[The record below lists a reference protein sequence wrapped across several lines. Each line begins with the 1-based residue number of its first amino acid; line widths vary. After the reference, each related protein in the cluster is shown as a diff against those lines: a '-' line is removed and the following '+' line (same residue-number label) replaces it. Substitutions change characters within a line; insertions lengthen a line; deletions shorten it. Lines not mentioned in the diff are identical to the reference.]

1 MAFWPDGS
9 IRHRYNEDTK
19 IRGSK
24 AVKCVMRLAG
34 ILGLWLMAAMPALA
48 SQDVVLV
55 LDNSGSMRANDP
67 NRLAPQAVTQ
77 FVESLK
83 GDVRLSIIQFSTNPT
98 VLMPLT
104 GLDDNARAQAQT
116 AVQKLDYKGQWTDT
130 GAALERALYE
140 IDSHGRPDSLR
151 CIVLMTDGYVDVGN
165 ASRDSDKIHWIVQ
178 SLIPE
183 AVSKRVRIFGIAFT
197 DQADYELLQQ
207 LAQKTGAG
215 YYRAY
220 QAGDLSG
227 IYNQVSDTLLSAKP
241 VPQPEDVGSLQP
253 TRTPAS
259 GPQGFAFNT
268 PLTHMQQA
276 EEDSWRTLIIV
287 MVVLVLLAALGGGGF
302 YVWKKGGL
310 KNVLPKPASD
320 ASQADGLQAVLYDI
334 SNPNDIKRYE
344 LGEKATVIGRV
355 AGYDPEV
362 QYVLAAEPTVGR
374 CHALI
379 ERRGHS
385 FWIADQGSINGTFV
399 NGERVAGDH
408 ALKHGDIV
416 AVHRHEFEFVLP
428 ELFESESTVLA
439 AREEYGYA
447 EKRQA

>member
-1 MAFWPDGS
+1 MKFLSRMAW
-9 IRHRYNEDTK
+9 I
-19 IRGSK
+19 
-24 AVKCVMRLAG
+24 A
-34 ILGLWLMAAMPALA
+34 GLWLTSALPAFAA
-48 SQDVVLV
+48 QDVVLV
-55 LDNSGSMRANDP
+55 LDNSGSMRTNDP
-67 NRLAPQAVTQ
+67 NRLAAKAVTDFIEVQ
-77 FVESLK
+77 PADTHV
-83 GDVRLSIIQFSTNPT
+83 SIIEFATTPT
-98 VLMPLT
+98 ALMPLSP
-104 GLDDNARAQAQT
+104 LDADAKAQAQS
-116 AVQKLDYKGQWTDT
+116 AVAKLDYRGQWTDT

-140 IDSHGRPDSLR
+140 LDTHGRPGASKF
-151 CIVLMTDGYVDVGN
+151 IVLMTDGYVDVGN

-183 AVSKRVRIFGIAFT
+183 AVSKHVRIFGIAFT

-220 QAGDLSG
+220 AAGDLAG
-227 IYNQVSDTLLSAKP
+227 IYKQISDTLANAKP
-241 VPQPEDVGSLQP
+241 VPQPADEGMVGQQAAP
-253 TRTPAS
+253 TPAA

-276 EEDSWRTLIIV
+276 EDDTRRTLWV
-287 MVVLVLLAALGGGGF
+287 VVVVLLLLAAAGAGGWYVWSKGGF
-302 YVWKKGGL
+302 TALLKKAE
-310 KNVLPKPASD
+310 KPAG
-320 ASQADGLQAVLYDI
+320 AADGLQAVLYDI

-344 LGEKATVIGRV
+344 LGEKATVVGRV

-385 FWIADQGSINGTFV
+385 FWITDQGSINGTFV
-399 NGERVAGDH
+399 NGERVTGDH
-408 ALKHGDIV
+408 ALKHGDII

-439 AREEYGYA
+439 ARDEYGYA
-447 EKRQA
+447 DKREA

>member
-1 MAFWPDGS
+1 M
-9 IRHRYNEDTK
+9 K
-19 IRGSK
+19 
-24 AVKCVMRLAG
+24 RLSHIVA
-34 ILGLWLMAAMPALA
+34 ILGLWLAVALPAFA
-48 SQDVVLV
+48 SEDVVIV
-55 LDNSGSMRANDP
+55 LDNSGSMRTNDP
-67 NRLAPQAVTQ
+67 TRLAGQAVTD
-77 FVESLK
+77 FVANLK
-83 GDVRLSIIQFSTNPT
+83 GDVHVSVIEFSTTPT
-98 VLMPLT
+98 LLMPLT
-104 GLDDNARAQAQT
+104 ALDDNARLQVQQAV
-116 AVQKLDYKGQWTDT
+116 AKLDYKGQWTDT

-140 IDSHGRPDSLR
+140 MDGHGRPDALR

-165 ASRDSDKIHWIVQ
+165 ASRDSDKIHWIIQ

-183 AVSKRVRIFGIAFT
+183 AVAKKVRIFGIAFT

-220 QAGDLSG
+220 QAGDLDG
-227 IYNQVSDTLLSAKP
+227 IYKQISDTLTTGKP
-241 VPQPEDVGSLQP
+241 VPQPADVGNLQQAA
-253 TRTPAS
+253 PAPAA

-276 EEDSWRTLIIV
+276 EEDSWHTLIIV
-287 MVVLVLLAALGGGGF
+287 LVALVLLAALGGGGF

-310 KNVLPKPASD
+310 KNVLPKSTKEDPN
-320 ASQADGLQAVLYDI
+320 QAGGLQAVLYDI

-374 CHALI
+374 SHALI

-385 FWIADQGSINGTFV
+385 FWITDQGSINGTFV

-439 AREEYGYA
+439 AREEYGYV

>member
-1 MAFWPDGS
+1 MSVNRVP
-9 IRHRYNEDTK
+9 RLL
-19 IRGSK
+19 
-24 AVKCVMRLAG
+24 AV
-34 ILGLWLMAAMPALA
+34 LGLWLAVALPAFAAE
-48 SQDVVLV
+48 DVVVV
-55 LDNSGSMRANDP
+55 LDNSGSMKANDP
-67 NRLAPQAVTQ
+67 NRLAGQAVMN
-77 FVESLK
+77 FVANLK
-83 GDVRLSIIQFSTNPT
+83 GDVHVSVIEFSTTPT
-98 VLMPLT
+98 LLMPLT
-104 GLDDNARAQAQT
+104 PLDDETRRQVQQAV
-116 AVQKLDYKGQWTDT
+116 AKLDYKGQWTDT

-140 IDSHGRPDSLR
+140 MDSHGRPDALR

-165 ASRDSDKIHWIVQ
+165 ASRDSDKIHWIIQ

-183 AVSKRVRIFGIAFT
+183 AVAKKVRIFGVAFT

-220 QAGDLSG
+220 QAGDLDG
-227 IYNQVSDTLLSAKP
+227 IYRQISDTLTTGKPVSQPADVGNLQVAAPTP
-241 VPQPEDVGSLQP
+241 VPQSF
-253 TRTPAS
+253 S
-259 GPQGFAFNT
+259 FNT

-276 EEDSWRTLIIV
+276 EEESWRTLLV
-287 MVVLVLLAALGGGGF
+287 VVVVLVLLAVLGGGGF
-302 YVWKKGGL
+302 YVWKKGGI
-310 KNVLPKPASD
+310 KKMLPKRPKEDS
-320 ASQADGLQAVLYDI
+320 SQTGGLQAVLYDI

-374 CHALI
+374 SHALI

-385 FWIADQGSINGTFV
+385 FWITDQGSINGTFV